1 MQVYQ
6 PIDVGVS
13 IVAVSSDLVAFQWQV
28 NGIVADFVIP
38 SDDTHVLRISFDR
51 QCIVRILDEM
61 PLSTEA
67 DSANSQGLV
76 SNQFAYKVRGSTF
89 EATQSPSWRE
99 ISGPVSHYQF
109 ITGWACMDVLSAAE
123 PSFSVVPRIQKA
135 AEQHH
140 PEASPVG

>member
-13 IVAVSSDLVAFQWQV
+13 IVAVSSNLVAFQWQV

-38 SDDTHVLRISFDR
+38 SDDAHVLRIVFD
-51 QCIVRILDEM
+51 QECIVRILDEM

-67 DSANSQGLV
+67 GSVSSRGLV
-76 SNQFAYKVRGSTF
+76 PNHFAYKVQGSAF
-89 EATQSPSWRE
+89 EAAQSSSWRE
-99 ISGPVSHYQF
+99 FNGPMTHYQF

-123 PSFSVVPRIQKA
+123 PSFSVVPRTQ
-135 AEQHH
+135 
-140 PEASPVG
+140 

>member
-13 IVAVSSDLVAFQWQV
+13 IIAASSDLVAFQWQV

-38 SDDTHVLRISFDR
+38 SDDKHVLRISFDQ

-61 PLSTEA
+61 PLSTEMA
-67 DSANSQGLV
+67 SAESRGLV
-76 SNQFAYKVRGSTF
+76 PNHFAYKVLGSTF

-99 ISGPVSHYQF
+99 IGGPVTHYQF

-123 PSFSVVPRIQKA
+123 PTFSVAPRMQKA
-135 AEQHH
+135 VA
-140 PEASPVG
+140 P

>member
-6 PIDVGVS
+6 PIDVGVN

-38 SDDTHVLRISFDR
+38 SDGARVLRISFDQ

-61 PLSTEA
+61 PLSTET
-67 DSANSQGLV
+67 DSDNSKGLV
-76 SNQFAYKVRGSTF
+76 PNHFAYKVQGSTF
-89 EATQSPSWRE
+89 EATQSPIWKE
-99 ISGPVSHYQF
+99 TSGMMHYQF

-123 PSFSVVPRIQKA
+123 PHFSVVPRTQS
-135 AEQHH
+135 
-140 PEASPVG
+140 ASEHDGPQTDHTS